1 MGSGVFNRVWPLA
14 KGYRAK
20 SVGIDGQM
28 CGAEPRGCVYKEGRG
43 ASVAGVGFPQ
53 SEANGSGGGG
63 G

>member
-28 CGAEPRGCVYKEGRG
+28 WNLSPEAVCKEGRG

-53 SEANGSGGGG
+53 SETNGSGWGGG
-63 G
+63 